1 MSRCDDRADRVA
13 EADGAEAASAHA
25 WPSKQPRF
33 SFDEPRLP
41 SRGTGAHP
49 LGHDHGM
56 NAAERTLADLA
67 ARQRQV
73 FTRAQ
78 ALTAGLS
85 PSALHRRIKDG
96 LFVPYGP
103 HALHFAGVTLDYRGR
118 LLAGLLDLGPDAL
131 VSGRAAAALHGLD
144 GFEEGP
150 LQFLVPRSRRSRG
163 TVGMVTS
170 SPSIGAL
177 DRTTVDGLAATS
189 GTRTVVE
196 LLGRTSEREL
206 GNALDSATRRGLTA
220 PSVVRRRLEE
230 LGRQGRAGVAEF
242 ERVMESAG
250 VQSWLERQFLHL
262 LRSRSLPTPTT
273 AASASPRRSS
283 RRPRRLRLLSVTD
296 HRRGRRPTWLPEP
309 RRAAPPGTSSQ
320 RAAAAR
326 QGGVLLHDRG
336 RRRGRPVRAVHACS
350 RVCAS
355 PGRDVA

>member
-1 MSRCDDRADRVA
+1 
-13 EADGAEAASAHA
+13 
-25 WPSKQPRF
+25 
-33 SFDEPRLP
+33 
-41 SRGTGAHP
+41 
-49 LGHDHGM
+49 M
-56 NAAERTLADLA
+56 NAAERNLADLA
-67 ARQRQV
+67 AHQRQL
-73 FTRAQ
+73 FTRFQ

-103 HALHFAGVTLDYRGR
+103 HSLHFAGVTLDYRGR

-177 DRTTVDGLAATS
+177 DRTTIDGLAATS

-262 LRSRSLPTPTT
+262 LRSRSLPTPILQ
-273 AASASPRRSS
+273 R
-283 RRPRRLRLLSVTD
+283 V
-296 HRRGRRPTWLPEP
+296 HRRDGRHVARVDFDFSPLPIIVEVGGRRGYLSLDE
-309 RRAAPPGTSSQ
+309 
-320 RAAAAR
+320 
-326 QGGVLLHDRG
+326 
-336 RRRGRPVRAVHACS
+336 RRRQEHRRNELQLLGKVVYFFTTEDVVEDAPYVLSTLLACLP
-350 RVCAS
+350 S
-355 PGRDVA
+355 PGLVREIA